1 MTLPLLHIGSLFLLG
16 SLIMSNTV
24 EPDEDHSL
32 SYNTYLIC
40 SICIPST
47 DMIFGRPRSR
57 QGSYAS
63 RVEQSLRR
71 KGQFNM
77 K

>member
-1 MTLPLLHIGSLFLLG
+1 MR
-16 SLIMSNTV
+16 
-24 EPDEDHSL
+24 DHSL
-32 SYNTYLIC
+32 SYNTYLIF
-40 SICIPST
+40 SICILSI
-47 DMIFGRPRSR
+47 DMIFGWLPSR
-57 QGSYAS
+57 QGSYTR